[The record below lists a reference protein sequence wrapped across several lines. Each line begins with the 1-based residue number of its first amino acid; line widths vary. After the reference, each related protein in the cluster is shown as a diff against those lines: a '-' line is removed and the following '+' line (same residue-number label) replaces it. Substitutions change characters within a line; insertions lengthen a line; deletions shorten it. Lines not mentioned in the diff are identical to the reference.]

1 MNSVT
6 IEKQAINYLEESL
19 LETEFLCPYISSN
32 DREPLWDGHIYLYG
46 KKDYNN
52 NSFIGRVPTQVKGK
66 LYKELSSCE
75 IKYKVAVT
83 DLRSFYKD
91 GGVIFFVV
99 AIKKETRKIYYATLS
114 PTALILLLKECNKQ
128 KTKTITL
135 KEFPLENKA
144 KIKVLMDFYENRKKQ
159 QGFDEKSMLQIDDV
173 KSKKLETFMLESAF
187 KGNSRDFL
195 SRNEVYLYAKEKNT
209 DIYIPILAD
218 KTAISLKQKH
228 PCEIRIKDRI
238 YYKEFQRIKYGNK
251 IYLCFGGIN
260 FQISQLVSGKF
271 NIVGSINFKPSK
283 KLNQFICDL
292 TFLIEAIKNEGFVL
306 NETKVPFSKKSCNSI
321 KLNELEEQLLF
332 FTQIKSVF
340 EKLHIKKELNVRE
353 LTSTNIQ
360 QLNWLIG
367 SFFYNKN
374 ITNIKPNM
382 PLIGFINIQDIH
394 ILCALLKKGENE
406 YRFYDLFNLNEEE
419 LETDIERNKFCEEV
433 QALFSIE
440 DYQNIY
446 LAADNID
453 YKNIILT
460 FERLKGNIGLGK
472 DEVVCLAN
480 TAVLQLLFA
489 HDITKNQDQLKAAEE
504 LNQWIIQQKDK
515 TMRIISKLN
524 NLQIVKRR
532 REFTEEE
539 ISCLYGVIER
549 AKSDKSLLVA
559 AYLLLDNQDMAQKH
573 FQTMKESE
581 KKEFTSYPIFHFAK
595 FEYNARLKQY
605 KEEREKLLGEI

>member
-32 DREPLWDGHIYLYG
+32 DREPLWDGHIYLYS
-46 KKDYNN
+46 KKDCNN
-52 NSFIGRVPTQVKGK
+52 NSFIGRIPTQVKGK
-66 LYKELSSCE
+66 LYKELSICE
-75 IKYKVAVT
+75 IKYKVDVT

-209 DIYIPILAD
+209 DIYIPILANEE
-218 KTAISLKQKH
+218 AFVLKQKH
-228 PCEIRIKDRI
+228 PCEVCINGRI
-238 YYKEFQRIKYGNK
+238 YYKEFERIKYGNK
-251 IYLCFGGIN
+251 IYLRFGGIS
-260 FQISQLVSGKF
+260 FQISQLVSGAF
-271 NIVGSINFKPSK
+271 NIVGSINLKPSK
-283 KLNQFICDL
+283 KLTQFIYDL
-292 TFLIEAIKNEGFVL
+292 TFFVEAIKNEGFLL
-306 NETKVPFSKKSCNSI
+306 NGTKVPFSKSSCDSI
-321 KLNELEEQLLF
+321 NIEKIEEELEF
-332 FTQIKSVF
+332 FNQIKYVF
-340 EKLHIKKELNVRE
+340 ENLHIKKELNVKE
-353 LTSTNIQ
+353 FTSADIK
-360 QLNWLIG
+360 QLNWLID

-406 YRFYDLFNLNEEE
+406 NSFYDLFN
-419 LETDIERNKFCEEV
+419 F
-433 QALFSIE
+433 
-440 DYQNIY
+440 
-446 LAADNID
+446 
-453 YKNIILT
+453 
-460 FERLKGNIGLGK
+460 
-472 DEVVCLAN
+472 
-480 TAVLQLLFA
+480 
-489 HDITKNQDQLKAAEE
+489 NQ
-504 LNQWIIQQKDK
+504 
-515 TMRIISKLN
+515 
-524 NLQIVKRR
+524 
-532 REFTEEE
+532 
-539 ISCLYGVIER
+539 
-549 AKSDKSLLVA
+549 
-559 AYLLLDNQDMAQKH
+559 
-573 FQTMKESE
+573 
-581 KKEFTSYPIFHFAK
+581 
-595 FEYNARLKQY
+595 
-605 KEEREKLLGEI
+605 